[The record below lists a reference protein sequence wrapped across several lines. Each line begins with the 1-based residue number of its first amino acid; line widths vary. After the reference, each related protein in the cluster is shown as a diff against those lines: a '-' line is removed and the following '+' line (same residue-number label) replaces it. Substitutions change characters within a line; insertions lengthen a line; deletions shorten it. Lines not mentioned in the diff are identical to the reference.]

1 MLTSFLE
8 LLLLV
13 TALSVDA
20 FAASFVYG
28 TDRVKIPASSVAI
41 ITALSTG
48 VLVLSL
54 LLGSG
59 IGILISPKATSV
71 ICFTILFL
79 LGLIKLFDSS
89 VKRLIRK
96 YKSLDKKVCFSV
108 SGLTL
113 ILTIYADP
121 QTANGED
128 ITVLSPREA
137 ISLGIALSLDS
148 AAAGI
153 GAGMMAVHLP
163 MTILLSL
170 AAGITAILSGSALGN
185 TIAKKTNLDLSWI
198 SGVML
203 IGLAFSKLF

>member
-1 MLTSFLE
+1 M
-8 LLLLV
+8 LV
-13 TALSVDA
+13 TALSIDA

-28 TDRVKIPASSVAI
+28 TDRVKIPVSSVAI
-41 ITALSTG
+41 ITSLSTG
-48 VLVLSL
+48 VLVLFL

-59 IGILISPKATSV
+59 LGTFISPKATSV
-71 ICFTILFL
+71 ICFFILFL

-89 VKRLIRK
+89 IKRLIRK
-96 YKSLDKKVCFSV
+96 YKSLDKKLCFSV

-128 ITVLSPREA
+128 ITVLSPGEA
-137 ISLGIALSLDS
+137 FSLGIALSLDS

-153 GAGMMAVHLP
+153 GAGMMAIHLP
-163 MTILLSL
+163 LTILLSL
-170 AAGITAILSGSALGN
+170 ATGVAAILSGSFLGN
-185 TIAKKTNLDLSWI
+185 TVAKKTSLDLSWI

-203 IGLAFSKLF
+203 IILAFSKLF